1 MTINRTTLLDLPLP
15 VTGTESG
22 TWGNITNNGLSQY
35 VDIAVAGMNALT
47 SSNFTDGALTISN
60 TLGTSAATNIAAG
73 SAQYATIKVS
83 SLIQHSTITA
93 PASNRSYRIVNADV
107 EYNLTIKASGQPGI
121 TFLSGQTG
129 VVAFTGTDYE
139 VVGVVN
145 AASST
150 DNAVP
155 RFNGT
160 TGQIIQNSG
169 VTIDN
174 SNVMGGITQL
184 NVDNLRLDGNAI
196 TSTNTD
202 GNIDLTPNG
211 TGEVNI
217 SKVDIDSGTI
227 DGAVIGGASAAAGS
241 FTTLTTSS
249 TVTHNGGTANG
260 VAFLNGSKVLTAE
273 SALSFNGTVLQ
284 NTQSSAA
291 DGIMMGLQ
299 NTTTGS
305 FIQFSQPAVANLLFG
320 CPNADA
326 FVWKT
331 FGSGTYPE
339 RMRIDSSG
347 NVGIGTSSPAAK
359 IEVVGGTGQVF
370 VGRFRNGDATGAN
383 NSGVDILCTSSA
395 TAGNRVAEIVL
406 DADGANSSGS
416 DYLAIQKTGNSGD
429 AQISQVSNAA
439 LIFKTNNTERMRI
452 TSDGKVAVGTTTP
465 YGKLNVSGGTGDD
478 LFAVSG
484 YVGGET
490 NYNMTIRNPST
501 SVISFRQRWFT
512 ASQNDVEVMNFGSGD
527 VNVIGALSKGSG
539 SFKINHPL
547 KPETHHLIHSFIE
560 GPQADLIYRGKVQ
573 LVAGRAEVNIDTVA
587 GMTEGTFVALNR
599 EVQCFTSN
607 ESDWDAVRGSVSG
620 NILTIECQN
629 AESNATIS
637 WMVIGERQ
645 DQHMY
650 DTNWTDENG
659 KVIVEPLKPVKE
671 EVEPTD
677 DAEDAAL
684 EGV

>member
-1 MTINRTTLLDLPLP
+1 MASTYSTNLKIELIG
-15 VTGTESG
+15 TGEQAG
-22 TWGNITNNGLSQY
+22 TWGTTTNTN
-35 VDIAVAGMNALT
+35 
-47 SSNFTDGALTISN
+47 
-60 TLGTSAATNIAAG
+60 LGTALEQAVVGKADVTMSSTTITLTLTNANTAQNARAIYLNLTGSPGGAAVLEVPAIQKPYIVKNG
-73 SAQYATIKVS
+73 SDQQVTIKV
-83 SLIQHSTITA
+83 
-93 PASNRSYRIVNADV
+93 
-107 EYNLTIKASGQPGI
+107 
-121 TFLSGQTG
+121 SGQTG
-129 VVAFTGTDYE
+129 VAIPTGKTALVYNNGTDVVTAVDFIPEIATTTVDTTNIE
-139 VVGVVN
+139 VTNIKAKDGTASITLADSTGV
-145 AASST
+145 A
-150 DNAVP
+150 
-155 RFNGT
+155 
-160 TGQIIQNSG
+160 
-169 VTIDN
+169 
-174 SNVMGGITQL
+174 
-184 NVDNLRLDGNAI
+184 
-196 TSTNTD
+196 
-202 GNIDLTPNG
+202 
-211 TGEVNI
+211 
-217 SKVDIDSGTI
+217 
-227 DGAVIGGASAAAGS
+227 S
-241 FTTLTTSS
+241 FTANPVMS
-249 TVTHNGGTANG
+249 GGTANG
-260 VAFLNGSKVLTAE
+260 VAFLNGSNVLTAG